1 MHWITGNAPTND
13 LSGTKQASHL
23 LLTAYCSQLVTD
35 HLRLTAHC
43 LPLYGPL
50 LAFSPLT
57 TCCSLQALKK
67 YNASRKMKKAR
78 SPSAP
83 SREPSSPNPSPNPD
97 PNPRSRSRARAPT
110 PPRPPR
116 RSWRRTAWPSYS
128 RRAGPSGARSRR
140 WLPTS
145 PSREGKGRAARP
157 SRRRH
162 TLAPPRPSAPL
173 RASPRPQRPARHH
186 TSWGA
191 QQRATAALFVFKV
204 HRLLAP
210 CARVCTCGGD
220 LQLCGRAAVAVARA
234 RGSLPSRLVRGTH
247 RAAAASRKR
256 AAMPH
261 TRARS

>member
-1 MHWITGNAPTND
+1 
-13 LSGTKQASHL
+13 
-23 LLTAYCSQLVTD
+23 
-35 HLRLTAHC
+35 
-43 LPLYGPL
+43 
-50 LAFSPLT
+50 
-57 TCCSLQALKK
+57 
-67 YNASRKMKKAR
+67 MKKAR

-145 PSREGKGRAARP
+145 PSREGKGRAGRP

-173 RASPRPQRPARHH
+173 RAPPRPATLFPPPRRGPSWPRRLLGFSSRRSTPTPLTPPPARPPPPR
-186 TSWGA
+186 SPYA
-191 QQRATAALFVFKV
+191 RSATD
-204 HRLLAP
+204 
-210 CARVCTCGGD
+210 ARVWP
-220 LQLCGRAAVAVARA
+220 AV
-234 RGSLPSRLVRGTH
+234 H
-247 RAAAASRKR
+247 C
-256 AAMPH
+256 
-261 TRARS
+261 